1 MLCLGCEDIVARSV
15 WDNKKNLLLRATRE
29 MDNVF
34 AVYVTLLLCVCVDT
48 DK

>member
-34 AVYVTLLLCVCVDT
+34 AIYVTLLFVCVGT